1 MERDV
6 MSFQKGASIITP
18 PAVMCFSYLTAP
30 DDKGK
35 FRAELV
41 FTEGTDIS
49 VVQDASDA
57 VSKLAFPGKKTKSG
71 VLTGERITTSGEP
84 HDSAEGVIRPWSKAK
99 PDGECGIVFRHIKDV
114 QQKLSADE
122 VRKLFYDGCV
132 VRAAITPFSYDNDG
146 NKGVSWFLN
155 EILFVDDGNRIGGS
169 DAASA
174 FADAC
179 GIQEEDVVDSLL
191 S

>member
-1 MERDV
+1 
-6 MSFQKGASIITP
+6 MSFQKGEQVITP
-18 PAVMCFSYLTAP
+18 QAVMCFSYLTSP

-41 FTEGTDIS
+41 FAEGTDIAGM
-49 VVQDASDA
+49 QAASDA

-114 QQKLSADE
+114 RQKLSADE
-122 VRKLFYDGCV
+122 ARKLFYDGCI
-132 VRAAITPFSYDNDG
+132 VRASVTPFSYDNDG

-169 DAASA
+169 NAASA

-179 GIQEEDVVDSLL
+179 GIEEEDVVDSLL